1 MPGLNDWAFKLAAE
15 NKRPFHNSMDKTR
28 VVRAIELYEN
38 EYLVREYFPPD
49 CRLFPTRE
57 KLPRAESHKQI
68 QDYVLS
74 VRQSHRYAAEAY
86 SFDLVD
92 TTGKLPELLTGTIP
106 EATSGVTTSHI
117 YSMMLDVEQKAAR
130 YNLSLVGHCTDSAS
144 NSLNAL
150 LKLATPSQ
158 HLVDCG
164 VSFLGLK
171 LNNLYILLHFYVRSI
186 LQLPIAVG
194 IIQQEQLYIM

>member
-1 MPGLNDWAFKLAAE
+1 
-15 NKRPFHNSMDKTR
+15 
-28 VVRAIELYEN
+28 
-38 EYLVREYFPPD
+38 
-49 CRLFPTRE
+49 
-57 KLPRAESHKQI
+57 
-68 QDYVLS
+68 
-74 VRQSHRYAAEAY
+74 
-86 SFDLVD
+86 
-92 TTGKLPELLTGTIP
+92 
-106 EATSGVTTSHI
+106 
-117 YSMMLDVEQKAAR
+117 MMIDVEQKAAR
-130 YNLSLVGHCTDSAS
+130 YNLSLMGHCTDLAS